1 MGAKQNVHWIKNG
14 RRPKQKKR
22 RKTAGQA
29 SSQGPFYAG
38 ATDEQ
43 GHGQSTTVICAPGEK
58 EKEKKKKFPWG
69 TILLTGAVTTLG
81 AIVVYKGYEKF
92 TGEKKEGGGSTG
104 EAPRLNPSHQS
115 VLDAKNLLL
124 LTAPGAARMNPYAPA
139 LNNPAMAQAM
149 LAGAAAMPPQPQ
161 PEPKMTDD
169 EILSYMDQ
177 FVQQYD
183 EE

>member
-14 RRPKQKKR
+14 HRPKGKKKGRR
-22 RKTAGQA
+22 RKAAEQTTQRTGR
-29 SSQGPFYAG
+29 FYAG
-38 ATDEQ
+38 QTEEQ
-43 GHGQSTTVICAPGEK
+43 VQGGQSTTVVCAPEK
-58 EKEKKKKFPWG
+58 EKKKFPWG
-69 TILLTGAVTTLG
+69 TILLTGVVTTVG
-81 AIVVYKGYEKF
+81 AIVAYKGYERL
-92 TGEKKEGGGSTG
+92 TSEKKSGGGD
-104 EAPRLNPSHQS
+104 EVVKLNPSHQS

-124 LTAPGAARMNPYAPA
+124 LTAPGAARMSQFAPA

-149 LAGAAAMPPQPQ
+149 MAGAAAMPPQPPPQ
-161 PEPKMTDD
+161 PKMSDE